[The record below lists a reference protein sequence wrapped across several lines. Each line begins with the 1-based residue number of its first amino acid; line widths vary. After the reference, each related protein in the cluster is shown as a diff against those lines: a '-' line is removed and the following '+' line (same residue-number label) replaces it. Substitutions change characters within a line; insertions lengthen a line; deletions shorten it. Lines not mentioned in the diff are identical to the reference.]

1 LKRPGIGQEPIRRC
15 RIATR
20 ANNPVKPLIEQAL
33 PEYFAWFADFRD
45 IRNRMKLG
53 ASTAFGFRANVGST
67 EVRVILQNI
76 DDANRYVSQGRELSL
91 DDVASCLVHSSR
103 LMQFAADYV
112 GHLAQARC

>member
-53 ASTAFGFRANVGST
+53 ASTAFGFRSNVGST

-76 DDANRYVSQGRELSL
+76 DDAKRYVSQGRELSL
-91 DDVASCLVHSSR
+91 DDVASCLAHSSR